1 MVSPKYAFVDFGER
15 EITSLEIVFRRVK
28 AFLCDFHREQAW
40 HRWTSKIENGFSLFP
55 IRPKLDY
62 VALLI
67 LQRTQIAKL
76 L

>member
-1 MVSPKYAFVDFGER
+1 MVFPKYAFVDFDDR
-15 EITSLEIVFRRVK
+15 EI
-28 AFLCDFHREQAW
+28 APLCDSHREQTW
-40 HRWTSKIENGFSLFP
+40 HRWTSKIEKMVSVIFP
-55 IRPKLDY
+55 IRSKHDY